1 MNKGMMVELDWREV
15 CWYPFIMSEESE
27 GGKTEESEDE
37 YARKT

>member
-15 CWYPFIMSEESE
+15 CWYPFIMSEELE